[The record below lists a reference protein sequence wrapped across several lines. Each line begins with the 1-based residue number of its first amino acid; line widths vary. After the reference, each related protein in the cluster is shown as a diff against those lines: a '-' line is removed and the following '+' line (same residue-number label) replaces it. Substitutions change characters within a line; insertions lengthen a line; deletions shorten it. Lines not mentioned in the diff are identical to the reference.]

1 MKIVFSDAADADLLQ
16 LITYIATRNPT
27 AARDLATEFDAH
39 LLNLSRFPLIG
50 REREILAPG
59 LRSILVRRYVVFYR
73 IESDRVLIMRVL
85 DGRRDIDAEFET
97 S

>member
-39 LLNLSRFPLIG
+39 LLNLSRFP
-50 REREILAPG
+50 
-59 LRSILVRRYVVFYR
+59 
-73 IESDRVLIMRVL
+73 
-85 DGRRDIDAEFET
+85 
-97 S
+97 